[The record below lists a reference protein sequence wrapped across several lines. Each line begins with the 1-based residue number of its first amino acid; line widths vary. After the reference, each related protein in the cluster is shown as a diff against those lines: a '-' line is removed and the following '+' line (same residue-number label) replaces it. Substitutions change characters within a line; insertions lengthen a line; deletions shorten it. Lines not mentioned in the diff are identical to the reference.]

1 LDNAAYHCVYGPD
14 VPQWYRLKRQE
25 CIDYLVTNAIQFDP
39 AMSATEMK
47 QLVKHFIAN
56 NVKIEVERLAEERGH
71 TVLFTP
77 AYHSDLQPIELV
89 WALVK
94 GNVGRQ
100 YSNQT
105 TLDMV
110 YGHLMHEFN
119 KLEDSGHR
127 LINGMIEKCAALALE
142 FHGEIEQED
151 QLDDDEPDDGSVD
164 ASDDGQ
170 EDPPDP
176 RDAGNIDP
184 GEQGGDD
191 GSEQVGPFAM
201 V

>member
-1 LDNAAYHCVYGPD
+1 MHIPD
-14 VPQWYRLKRQE
+14 L
-25 CIDYLVTNAIQFDP
+25 
-39 AMSATEMK
+39 
-47 QLVKHFIAN
+47 
-56 NVKIEVERLAEERGH
+56 VKIEVERLAEERGH

-77 AYHSDLQPIELV
+77 AYHSDLQPVELV

-100 YSNQT
+100 YSNKT

-110 YGHLMHEFN
+110 YEHLMHEFN
-119 KLEDSGHR
+119 QLEDRGHR
-127 LINGMIEKCAALALE
+127 SINGMIEKCAALALQ

-176 RDAGNIDP
+176 PAATSIDP

-191 GSEQVGPFAM
+191 SGEEGVIGPFAM